1 MALQVRR
8 GTNAERLGITPLAG
22 ELVYTTDTKQLYVG
36 DGATAGGITS
46 IAGTIDSLLADTTP
60 QLGGTLDLNSNDIT
74 GIGNINITGT
84 ITATGNI
91 NLGDGA
97 GSDIISVGGSLS
109 GHLLPSDDITWN
121 LGSLT
126 YQFKEAWISQLN
138 VENQITAD
146 RINATL
152 IADDSTVVFDASTGL
167 LAASQLTG
175 IATIDINGSIF
186 SDDSS
191 IIVDGIDGSI
201 STNVIKSSNLEI
213 KTDVIADRIGLDIVT
228 VDQTSTF
235 RLLRKSDSNISA
247 AAIQYGR
254 LVFGRSD
261 IVGLVETCSISGYQ
275 DGFAISH
282 DTSGLHSSAS
292 ENFFIKD
299 GAFAFGTFAPATNA
313 KVDVAGNL
321 HVTGGYTQFGSLDT
335 SQRNALTPANGMV
348 IYNTTN
354 NKFEGYQ
361 NSAWINLDD
370 GLAAS

>member
-282 DTSGLHSSAS
+282 DTSGLHTSPS

-299 GAFAFGTFAPATNA
+299 GVFAFGTFAPATNA

>member
-1 MALQVRR
+1 MALRLRR
-8 GTNAERLGITPLAG
+8 GTDAERLLITPVQG
-22 ELVYTTDTKQLYVG
+22 ELIYTTDTKKLYIG
-36 DGATAGGITS
+36 DGTAVGGRLVEG
-46 IAGTIDSLLADTTP
+46 AGSPDLAGLDDINVAGAEDGQLLAYNSA
-60 QLGGTLDLNSNDIT
+60 TLKWEASDLNGVVQGSNYQ
-74 GIGNINITGT
+74 INIIGSDSSTIVNAETLT
-84 ITATGNI
+84 ITADVVNGELFGDSNGTHTGAVVGNVTGA
-91 NLGDGA
+91 LTGDVT
-97 GSDIISVGGSLS
+97 GSVFG
-109 GHLLPSDDITWN
+109 
-121 LGSLT
+121 
-126 YQFKEAWISQLN
+126 
-138 VENQITAD
+138 
-146 RINATL
+146 
-152 IADDSTVVFDASTGL
+152 DDSTL
-167 LAASQLTG
+167 
-175 IATIDINGSIF
+175 
-186 SDDSS
+186 
-191 IIVDGIDGSI
+191 IVDGIDGSI
-201 STNVIKSSNLEI
+201 STDVIRSSRLEI
-213 KTDVIADRIGLDIVT
+213 KTDVSADRIELDVVT
-228 VDQTSTF
+228 VDQTSSF
-235 RLLRKSDSNISA
+235 RLLRKSDSDISA
-247 AAIQYGR
+247 DAIQYGR

-282 DTSGLHSSAS
+282 DTSGLHTSPS